1 MLLEKWEIREFL
13 EHAARMV
20 HLGRGVNVDQGE
32 NKVLQGHRDLWEE
45 KAKMEYLVLTDYR
58 ETVEVLEPWDNPGPR
73 EDRDYLECLVC
84 LDILVERGRLG
95 QKAAQVCLEILEKTA
110 PPVMTVHLALSEI
123 QVYKDPRAKMER
135 QELPESEESGGIQE
149 IVEHQDLTEHP
160 VFLELWDQ
168 LAEKARL
175 AAKATLEKREVREM
189 SVISAPRERQEI
201 WELLDLVER
210 KAHLEFRDLLV
221 TEDLQ
226 AHLACLEPRALR
238 DHLDLLDS
246 RVSLVFQGLRDPVE

>member
-1 MLLEKWEIREFL
+1 MELL
-13 EHAARMV
+13 
-20 HLGRGVNVDQGE
+20 D
-32 NKVLQGHRDLWEE
+32 
-45 KAKMEYLVLTDYR
+45 
-58 ETVEVLEPWDNPGPR
+58 PWDNPGPR

-95 QKAAQVCLEILEKTA
+95 QKVAQVCLEILEKTA
-110 PPVMTVHLALSEI
+110 PLVMTVHLALSEI

-135 QELPESEESGGIQE
+135 QELPEGGESGGIQE

-189 SVISAPRERQEI
+189 SVISAPRERPET